1 MIPKLRKTKPADSS
15 QAPIFQEQIGP
26 AQRLLAEAVRL
37 HEDTQGFAINDP
49 QADAIA
55 QNADGDLEHRIIM
68 RARALTIAPALTASL
83 QQLRYAFGIIVVFGS
98 IVVGVIG
105 ATTAQLAL
113 GSQLEG
119 PVINFFW
126 MLGSLLGVPSIALL
140 VWLILAFLTP
150 RAVTTGSLGNLA
162 FLLGRRISQRL
173 HKGPIQLA
181 AVQAVASVYT
191 RTSIGRWTLS
201 TISHALWLAFLFGCL
216 VLLLLILSTKQYT
229 FTWETTILS
238 ERSYIAFTRVIAS
251 VPKRLGFPTPD
262 AQQITASQRT
272 DKGEPPAE
280 SREAWSGLLVG
291 SLVVYG
297 LLPRLLLLGFCL
309 LARRRAYLR
318 FRLDT
323 ELPGYARLQTRLMPA
338 SQTIGVVD
346 PDQFRKIH
354 EMGEHVHAR
363 NTAQPVARAG
373 PAAIMGLEIEQLT
386 SAWPPPVR
394 GVDWLD
400 LGFVD
405 NRDERRRALEQVQ
418 SAPIPLRSIAIVC
431 SVATTPDRGTRGFIS
446 RVRASSDAPV
456 VILLTDGQRL
466 RDRGHRD
473 EVEQRFADW
482 RELAMGAQVSEN
494 RILDMDLNHL
504 TDASRARLAALMGAG
519 NEIAS
524 QLRHIEQAFEVIL
537 DHVGGWSGVP
547 DANAQAKV
555 HRAIAELYNNE
566 CQTWQGLLHTHVEAG
581 GDLVGQLKS
590 SANQMLNLL
599 PERLRRNPKWY
610 AAGAL
615 AGAMGCVTA
624 ATLVSPAAIATLP
637 MWAGLGAALSMIVK
651 PKKAG
656 PSPEETPEA
665 DLTNAVNSAALFAIL
680 LELQGRDEVQI
691 TRIIDRVAGD
701 NEPPVIKNVEAA
713 RQWLDTLRH
722 RFDLA
727 LATENRHE
735 SSGP

>member
-15 QAPIFQEQIGP
+15 QDPVFQEQIGP
-26 AQRLLAEAVRL
+26 GQRLLAEAVRL
-37 HEDTQGFAINDP
+37 HEDAQGFAINDP

-55 QNADGDLEHRIIM
+55 QNADDDLEHRIIV

-83 QQLRYAFGIIVVFGS
+83 KQLRNAFGLIVVFGV
-98 IVVGVIG
+98 IVAGVIG
-105 ATTAQLAL
+105 ATTAQVAL
-113 GSQLEG
+113 NSQFEG

-126 MLGSLLGVPSIALL
+126 VLGSLLGVPSIALL

-150 RAVTTGSLGNLA
+150 RAAAAGSLGNFT
-162 FLLGRRISQRL
+162 FLLGRRISQWL
-173 HKGPIQLA
+173 HKGPMQLA

-201 TISHALWLAFLFGCL
+201 AISHGLWLAFLLGCL
-216 VLLLLILSTKQYT
+216 LLVLLILSTKQYT
-229 FTWETTILS
+229 FIWETTILS
-238 ERSYIAFTRVIAS
+238 ERSYIALTRVIAS
-251 VPKRLGFPTPD
+251 VPQRLGFLTPD

-272 DKGEPPAE
+272 DKGEPPAG
-280 SREAWSGLLVG
+280 SRETWSGLLVG
-291 SLVVYG
+291 SLVAYG

-309 LARRRAYLR
+309 LARRRANLQ

-346 PDQFRKIH
+346 PDQHGKIR
-354 EMGEHVHAR
+354 EMGKHVYAR
-363 NTAQPVARAG
+363 NAAQPVARAG
-373 PAAIMGLEIEQLT
+373 PAAIMGLEIEQPA

-405 NRDERRRALEQVQ
+405 SRDDRLRALEQVQ
-418 SAPIPLRSIAIVC
+418 STPFPLRLITIVC

-466 RDRGHRD
+466 RNRGHRD

-482 RELAMGAQVSEN
+482 RELAIGAQVSEN
-494 RILDMDLNHL
+494 YIVDMDLDHL
-504 TDASRARLAALMGAG
+504 TDASRARLAVLMGAG
-519 NEIAS
+519 NETAS
-524 QLRHIEQAFEVIL
+524 RLRHIEQAFELIL
-537 DHVGGWSGVP
+537 DHVGGWPGVP
-547 DANAQAKV
+547 DANAQVEV
-555 HRAIAELYNNE
+555 HRAIAALYSNRR
-566 CQTWQGLLHTHVEAG
+566 QTWQMLLRTHVETG

-651 PKKAG
+651 LKETE

-665 DLTNAVNSAALFAIL
+665 DLANAVNSAALFAIL
-680 LELQGRDEVQI
+680 LELQGRNEVQI
-691 TRIIDRVAGD
+691 TRIIDRAAGD
-701 NEPPVIKNVEAA
+701 NKPPVIKNVAAA
-713 RQWLDTLRH
+713 RQWLNTLRH

-727 LATENRHE
+727 LAAEN
-735 SSGP
+735 ST

>member
-15 QAPIFQEQIGP
+15 QDPVFQEQIGP
-26 AQRLLAEAVRL
+26 GQRLLAEAVRL
-37 HEDTQGFAINDP
+37 HEDAQGFAINDP

-55 QNADGDLEHRIIM
+55 QNADGDLEHRIIV
-68 RARALTIAPALTASL
+68 RARALAIAPVLTTSL
-83 QQLRYAFGIIVVFGS
+83 QQLRNAFGIIVVFGL
-98 IVVGVIG
+98 IVAGVIG
-105 ATTAQLAL
+105 ATTAQVAL
-113 GSQLEG
+113 GLQLEG

-126 MLGSLLGVPSIALL
+126 LLGSLLGLPSITLL

-150 RAVTTGSLGNLA
+150 RTVAASSLGNFT
-162 FLLGRRISQRL
+162 FLLGRRISQWL
-173 HKGPIQLA
+173 HKGPMQMA

-201 TISHALWLAFLFGCL
+201 AISHGLWLAFLLGCL
-216 VLLLLILSTKQYT
+216 LLVLLILSTRQYT

-238 ERSYIAFTRVIAS
+238 ERSYIALTRVIAS
-251 VPKRLGFPTPD
+251 VPEMLGFPTPD
-262 AQQITASQRT
+262 AQQITASHWT
-272 DKGEPPAE
+272 DKGKLPVE
-280 SREAWSGLLVG
+280 SREAWSWLLVG
-291 SLVVYG
+291 SLVTYG
-297 LLPRLLLLGFCL
+297 LLPRLLLFGFCL
-309 LARRRAYLR
+309 LARRRANSQ

-338 SQTIGVVD
+338 SQNMGVVD
-346 PDQFRKIH
+346 PYQYGKTRDL
-354 EMGEHVHAR
+354 GEHVHTQ
-363 NTAQPVARAG
+363 NVAQPVAGAG
-373 PAAIMGLEIEQLT
+373 PAAIMGLEIEQPA
-386 SAWPPPVR
+386 SAWPPPIR

-405 NRDERRRALEQVQ
+405 SRDERHRALEQVQ
-418 SAPIPLRSIAIVC
+418 SSPIPLRSIAIVC

-494 RILDMDLNHL
+494 RILDVDLDHL
-504 TDASRARLAALMGAG
+504 TDASRARLAVLMGAG
-519 NEIAS
+519 NETAS
-524 QLRHIEQAFEVIL
+524 RRRHIEQAFDLIL
-537 DHVGGWSGVP
+537 DHVGGWPGVP
-547 DANAQAKV
+547 DANAQAEV
-555 HRAIAELYNNE
+555 HRAIAALYHNE
-566 CQTWQGLLHTHVEAG
+566 RQTWQMLLRTHVET
-581 GDLVGQLKS
+581 GDDLIRQLKS

-637 MWAGLGAALSMIVK
+637 MWAGLGAALSMVVK
-651 PKKAG
+651 FKETG

-665 DLTNAVNSAALFAIL
+665 DLSNAVSSAALFAIL

-722 RFDLA
+722 RFDCA
-727 LATENRHE
+727 LATEN
-735 SSGP
+735 ST